1 MKFYM
6 TLISA
11 TLGVGL
17 VISAAFAQDKINYTE
32 MVEDLKVMCRII
44 DETMDETFENDYV
57 KGGFFRKGGCQH
69 LYLKGYGAL
78 FLLDV
83 QFSVSEKEM
92 KIVKTEKK
100 TNLWE
105 KHERE
110 VRHQGQLEEAAWV
123 TDKNESYSKEK
134 VDKLKEKLAYLV
146 GEYGSRIGQ
155 LAFDDT
161 ISFVVFGYPDH
172 AVDLETDFLVEM
184 HVVEH
189 VDADAMSHARETL
202 EETEEKLQVLLEE
215 AEQILEAKQKL
226 EGTAEHV
233 ADAMSHAR
241 ETLED
246 TEEKLQVAVEKMEE
260 ELKKEITGQEGE
272 DDDKKVIIQRD
283 ETIIVEEEK
292 DEEMED
298 SQPQKGKRLRMFIR
312 PTPPTPPI
320 PPTVPNLPH
329 GFHGKPA
336 TTLILTFKRSQLEGK
351 KGADWEALLVGA
363 EVVEY

>member
-155 LAFDDT
+155 LEFDDT
-161 ISFVVFGYPDH
+161 ISFVVFGYSDY
-172 AVDLETDFLVEM
+172 AVDLDVGLDFW
-184 HVVEH
+184 HVVGGEVH
-189 VDADAMSHARETL
+189 HAQEMLKGAKEIQVMRQKIKEL
-202 EETEEKLQVLLEE
+202 EGMAEELEGITEEK
-215 AEQILEAKQKL
+215 
-226 EGTAEHV
+226 
-233 ADAMSHAR
+233 SR
-241 ETLED
+241 
-246 TEEKLQVAVEKMEE
+246 
-260 ELKKEITGQEGE
+260 
-272 DDDKKVIIQRD
+272 DDDDKVIIQRD
-283 ETIIVEEEK
+283 STIIIEEEK
-292 DEEMED
+292 DEEIED
-298 SQPQKGKRLRMFIR
+298 SQSKKGKRLRLRIPVP
-312 PTPPTPPI
+312 PTPPTPPS
-320 PPTVPNLPH
+320 LPH
-329 GFHGKPA
+329 RFRGKPA

-351 KGADWEALLVGA
+351 KGADWEALLTAA

>member
-189 VDADAMSHARETL
+189 V
-202 EETEEKLQVLLEE
+202 
-215 AEQILEAKQKL
+215 
-226 EGTAEHV
+226 